1 MTERCCYAVASK
13 QRAGLR
19 VSVKNKK
26 REIDAL
32 TDYDCDMPASLGKV
46 K

>member
-1 MTERCCYAVASK
+1 MTERCCYAEASK

-19 VSVKNKK
+19 VSVKK